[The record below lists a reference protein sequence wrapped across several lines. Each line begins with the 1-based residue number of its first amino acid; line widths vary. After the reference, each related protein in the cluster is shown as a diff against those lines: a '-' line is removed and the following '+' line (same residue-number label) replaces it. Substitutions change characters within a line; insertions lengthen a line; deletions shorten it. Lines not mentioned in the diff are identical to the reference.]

1 MPSFKTIRARAAK
14 RKGGEAAL
22 AALLPKLAG
31 PEALTPIT
39 DDRVLAEMAKRVFSA
54 GFVWSVIEQK
64 WPGFEAAFLKF
75 EPKRLLHQP
84 DEFWEKL
91 AGDKR
96 IVRNPQKIV
105 SVRENARLVTDIA
118 REHGSF
124 GKFLAEWPGGDQVGL
139 LELLAKR
146 GSRLGGKT
154 GQYFLRFIGWD
165 AFITSND
172 VVACL
177 RDAGLDIAES
187 PTSRKD
193 LNKIQ
198 DQFNA
203 WAEETGLPRTH
214 LSRICA
220 MSVGEN
226 YAAEVLKSR
235 AAMDEGR

>member
-1 MPSFKTIRARAAK
+1 MPSFKTIRTRAAK
-14 RKGGEAAL
+14 RKGGESAL
-22 AALLPKLAG
+22 TALLPKLAG
-31 PEALTPIT
+31 PKPLARVT

-75 EPKRLLHQP
+75 DPKRLLHQP
-84 DEFWEKL
+84 DEFWERL
-91 AGDKR
+91 AGDTR
-96 IVRNPQKIV
+96 IVRNPQKIM
-105 SVRENARLVTDIA
+105 SVRENARFVADIA

-124 GKFLAEWPGGDQVGL
+124 GRFLAGWPADDQVGL

-154 GQYFLRFIGWD
+154 GQYLLRFIGWD
-165 AFITSND
+165 AFIVSSD
-172 VVACL
+172 VAACL
-177 RDAGLDIAES
+177 RDAGLDIAETPAS
-187 PTSRKD
+187 KRDMK
-193 LNKIQ
+193 KIQ

-203 WAEETGLPRTH
+203 WASETGLPRTH

-226 YAAEVLKSR
+226 YDAQMLRSR
-235 AAMDEGR
+235 IAMDE